1 MSGFHG
7 ELIYEYP
14 EPVSFLLDENEKARR
29 IEDFIEFISE
39 NCYNPDLAAF
49 IEKNAS
55 TFFENKVS
63 HEDKTMSIPKGMKLV
78 KSFSHFIKDK
88 EMLTY
93 IQNRAS
99 QIIQE
104 DKVEGTL
111 CFSVHPLDF
120 LSVSEN
126 TYNWRSC
133 HALDGD
139 YRAGNLSY
147 MMDKITCV
155 CYIKSKDGVKLPN
168 FPFNVPWNSKKWR
181 VLLYLSEDNNLL
193 FAGRQ
198 YPFSSAPGLDI
209 VKTIFLDLFDRN
221 MNYSDWI
228 SPLAVKHFE
237 DYTGRKWSLRED
249 FICLRGHLKPFSEV
263 VSNAEGALQFNDLT
277 DSSFYKPLCA
287 AKHNS
292 KWMDVLNTHLI
303 IGEAVP
309 CLRCKQNMVA
319 RSYTMQCDDCE
330 ELYGESENDDFTYC
344 SCCDRHI
351 AISEA
356 LDVTVPFASNLTTYE
371 TVCEDCFNAQC
382 FQCASCLEYSYNSY
396 KCVVNGKELCR
407 HCYNEIKEE
416 TENG

>member
-1 MSGFHG
+1 M
-7 ELIYEYP
+7 
-14 EPVSFLLDENEKARR
+14 RR
-29 IEDFIEFISE
+29 IDDFIEFIST

-49 IEKNAS
+49 IEKNAD

-63 HEDKTMSIPKGMKLV
+63 HEDKMMSIPKGMKLV

-139 YRAGNLSY
+139 YRTGNLSY

-155 CYIKSKDGVKLPN
+155 CYIKGKDGVKLPD
-168 FPFNVPWNSKKWR
+168 FPFSVPWNSKKWR
-181 VLLYLSEDNNLL
+181 VLLYLAEDNNLL

-198 YPFSSAPGLDI
+198 YPFSSAPGLDM
-209 VKTIFLDLFDRN
+209 VKTLFLEIFDYARN
-221 MNYSDWI
+221 YGNWV
-228 SPLAVKHFE
+228 SPLLIGRCE
-237 DYTGRKWSLRED
+237 DHEGKSWSLRQNY
-249 FICLRGHLKPFSEV
+249 ICLRGHIKPFSEV
-263 VSNAEGALQFNDLT
+263 VSNAEGAMQFNDLT
-277 DSSFYKPLCA
+277 DSSVYKPLCA
-287 AKHNS
+287 IKYNS
-292 KWMDVLNTHLI
+292 KWMDILNTHLE
-303 IGEAVP
+303 IGKAVP
-309 CLRCKQNMVA
+309 CLRCGNEMIS
-319 RSYTMQCDDCE
+319 RSYTMQCDTCE
-330 ELYGESENDDFTYC
+330 EQYGELDNDDFTYC

-351 AISEA
+351 ACSDSYNIY
-356 LDVTVPFASNLTTYE
+356 VPFGDNLGAYE
-371 TVCEDCFNAQC
+371 SVCEDCLAAQC
-382 FQCASCLEYSYNSY
+382 FQCANCSDYSYNTY
-396 KCVVNGKELCR
+396 KSVVNGVELCR
-407 HCYNEIKEE
+407 NCYKDIKEE
-416 TENG
+416 IDNG